1 MSLLSIK
8 SRLKAIED
16 KVFFEDK
23 DKWRLNIIDIFYKGT
38 DEDINNNKKYYFK
51 YKDTDYVY
59 DNIDDFYKEHNV
71 YPQKD
76 INPLIVE
83 VIDNSHLEKYLY
95 MES

>member
-38 DEDINNNKKYYFK
+38 DEDINNNKKYHLNYNNK
-51 YKDTDYVY
+51 ELVY
-59 DNIDDFYKEHNV
+59 DNIDDFYNEYKV
-71 YPQKD
+71 YPKKD
-76 INPLIVE
+76 INPVIIE
-83 VIDNSHLEKYLY
+83 IIDNSHLERYMY
-95 MES
+95 MEN